1 MGVPGRTMALLV
13 VGSFCGSAAAGC
25 AGAATRTSTTASTKP
40 AASVA
45 SVVAAAPAAPS
56 TELAAPAG
64 ATDPCRI
71 AQNVTDAA
79 IAKAQTFA
87 SSVMDR
93 ELAAG
98 KYDKPKPDL
107 PIEGFE
113 VSSWLQCTKTQGG
126 AWAFVL
132 AKAALTP
139 QSDYDWSDAWVLSG
153 EVALAH
159 VNGSGAVVLAPVST
173 QAGPGAGGIFMNPE
187 QTPNCCEWVFGGL
200 EPMELY
206 DFDGDGEPEVHV
218 GASYGHEG
226 VSERSDALLTFK
238 DGRIEP
244 YAPAALYAFEAMRDV
259 TGDGIPDLLMSEGL
273 GGTEQCGSGFPG
285 DGNAMT
291 FIAHA
296 LPGGGFSNVDAEAR
310 AFAKATCP
318 KRPASIKTL
327 DDVQCARLWGVTR
340 AKLELQVRAQFTP
353 WDCDAELAGRPQKPS
368 ARGEFELMLSAS
380 GVRVPFTLP

>member
-1 MGVPGRTMALLV
+1 
-13 VGSFCGSAAAGC
+13 
-25 AGAATRTSTTASTKP
+25 
-40 AASVA
+40 
-45 SVVAAAPAAPS
+45 
-56 TELAAPAG
+56 
-64 ATDPCRI
+64 
-71 AQNVTDAA
+71 
-79 IAKAQTFA
+79 
-87 SSVMDR
+87 
-93 ELAAG
+93 
-98 KYDKPKPDL
+98 
-107 PIEGFE
+107 
-113 VSSWLQCTKTQGG
+113 
-126 AWAFVL
+126 
-132 AKAALTP
+132 
-139 QSDYDWSDAWVLSG
+139 
-153 EVALAH
+153 
-159 VNGSGAVVLAPVST
+159 
-173 QAGPGAGGIFMNPE
+173 MNPE

-318 KRPASIKTL
+318 RRPASIKTL

-353 WDCDAELAGRPQKPS
+353 WDCDAEMAGRPQKPS
-368 ARGEFELMLSAS
+368 ARGEFELMLSAT